1 MPFTFQTIWNT
12 FYYYPRNIIRVE
24 EILWDV
30 ARYLG
35 GGQTFFLLLPP
46 KSLRIA
52 QQIVINLILK
62 KICHLILLTQF
73 DETGMT

>member
-1 MPFTFQTIWNT
+1 MLPDIW
-12 FYYYPRNIIRVE
+12 
-24 EILWDV
+24 
-30 ARYLG
+30 G